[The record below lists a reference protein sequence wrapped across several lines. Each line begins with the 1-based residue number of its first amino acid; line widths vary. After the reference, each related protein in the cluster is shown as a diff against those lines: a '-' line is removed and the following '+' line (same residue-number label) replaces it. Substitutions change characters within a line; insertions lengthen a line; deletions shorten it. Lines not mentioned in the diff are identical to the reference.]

1 MFNFFKNKIMAI
13 SEIFKDTNDYNEKT
27 IIGFISFGIMVIAMI
42 VDVITGTFGKGL
54 VINEFMYNSFLII
67 TLGSFGIAGIEKIA
81 NRGSS
86 NSSPKIPEKEVP
98 PSYIPN
104 HKYHRE
110 QHYKCNDETPLQ

>member
-81 NRGSS
+81 NRGSL
-86 NSSPKIPEKEVP
+86 NSSPKVPEKEVLP
-98 PSYIPN
+98 PYIPN

-110 QHYKCNDETPLQ
+110 QYQKCKDEIPLQ